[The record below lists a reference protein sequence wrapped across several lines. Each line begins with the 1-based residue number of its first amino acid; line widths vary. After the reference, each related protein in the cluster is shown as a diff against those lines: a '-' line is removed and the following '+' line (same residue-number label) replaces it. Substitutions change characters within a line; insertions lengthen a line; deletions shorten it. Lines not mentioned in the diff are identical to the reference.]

1 MKHHH
6 PLIRHRLRLLLTL
19 AWLLLT
25 FMWTLYRVEDLG
37 GRPLVI
43 IWSHDPETYD
53 PHATSHPVAQ
63 SIFRHVCEPLFYEDP
78 TGHTHGLL
86 AEDKVVYDD
95 DGRRLTV
102 HLREDIIF
110 HDGTP
115 LDAQA
120 VETSFERLQHLGI
133 SPLLNDLRGVTVKA
147 QGDDQSVIFMLPE
160 PDYDFVRRVLS
171 NSYAAI
177 VSPGTD
183 NSATARFVACTGP
196 YRFAPER
203 YRPGQHLT
211 LVRNPDYAWP
221 PEYFDN
227 QNAAQIPH
235 LRFHFES
242 DGDQRLDMLMHGEG
256 CVLSLNQEQMKIVSP
271 QTRYRLYEAT
281 GGITYLGYNFQR
293 PRWQDVRV
301 RRAIAMAIDKAALA
315 ERGPFEVARTPL
327 APNALGY
334 DSRAAAFGYSYAPHR
349 SHELLTQAG
358 FDANIPVVLLLPV
371 SDTYHELG
379 DLVRNQLEA
388 VGLKVQIREAT
399 RTEILTERQNFDLL
413 LFDYAWSDYTA
424 LGIFLGPGPRNLL
437 GYPGGDV
444 SALIEEAHTLN
455 DPAQRQQRVLEA
467 QQIVLEQAIEHPLLL
482 RRITIAVDGTCVR
495 GERQVPAG
503 QILFHDGKTY

>member
-1 MKHHH
+1 
-6 PLIRHRLRLLLTL
+6 
-19 AWLLLT
+19 
-25 FMWTLYRVEDLG
+25 
-37 GRPLVI
+37 
-43 IWSHDPETYD
+43 
-53 PHATSHPVAQ
+53 
-63 SIFRHVCEPLFYEDP
+63 
-78 TGHTHGLL
+78 
-86 AEDKVVYDD
+86 
-95 DGRRLTV
+95 
-102 HLREDIIF
+102 
-110 HDGTP
+110 
-115 LDAQA
+115 
-120 VETSFERLQHLGI
+120 
-133 SPLLNDLRGVTVKA
+133 
-147 QGDDQSVIFMLPE
+147 
-160 PDYDFVRRVLS
+160 
-171 NSYAAI
+171 
-177 VSPGTD
+177 
-183 NSATARFVACTGP
+183 
-196 YRFAPER
+196 
-203 YRPGQHLT
+203 
-211 LVRNPDYAWP
+211 
-221 PEYFDN
+221 
-227 QNAAQIPH
+227 
-235 LRFHFES
+235 
-242 DGDQRLDMLMHGEG
+242 
-256 CVLSLNQEQMKIVSP
+256 
-271 QTRYRLYEAT
+271 
-281 GGITYLGYNFQR
+281 
-293 PRWQDVRV
+293 
-301 RRAIAMAIDKAALA
+301 MAIDKAALA

-503 QILFHDGKTY
+503 QLLFHDGKTY